1 MITYVRTNIFESNAQ
16 VLVNTVNTVGV
27 MGKGLALKFKQLY
40 PDMFAS
46 YQKYCENGLLSVGK
60 LQLFKTSNKWILNF
74 PTKKEWRK
82 PSQLEY
88 IEAGLQKFV
97 DNYQR
102 LGIRS
107 ISFPMLGCGNGGL
120 DWEEVRPLMEK
131 YLKNLPIDVYV
142 HIAEKDDLTP
152 EHLQMSAMESWLKSE
167 PVFLSNYEFISLIR
181 KEFEILVP
189 KSMINGLD
197 GSLFEVIWEQWGDDE
212 GIKITTQEFEVY
224 MSADTLINLWSELKA
239 NGIVRKSML
248 PAHLAVHGD
257 IIMTVLSSFDLMT
270 TTRIGEGEESEVA
283 LRLLPHMQQKT
294 ENDSGTFAA

>member
-1 MITYVRTNIFESNAQ
+1 MITYVRTSIFESNAQ

-40 PDMFAS
+40 PDMFSS
-46 YQKYCENGLLSVGK
+46 YQKYCENGLLNIGK

-74 PTKKEWRK
+74 PTKHEWRK
-82 PSQLEY
+82 PSRLEY

-97 DNYQR
+97 DHYQR

-120 DWEEVRPLMEK
+120 EWDEVRPLMER

-152 EHLQMSAMESWLKSE
+152 EHLQTSAMELWLKSDA
-167 PVFLSNYEFISLIR
+167 VYLSNHEFVSLVR
-181 KEFEILVP
+181 KEFESLVP
-189 KSMINGLD
+189 KTIQALD
-197 GSLFEVIWEQWGDDE
+197 GSLLEVVWENYGEDD
-212 GIKITTQEFEVY
+212 GIKISSESFELH
-224 MSADTLINLWSELKA
+224 MSTDTLINLWSELKA

-257 IIMTVLSSFDLMT
+257 AVMSVLSSMDLMT
-270 TTRIGEGEESEVA
+270 TTRIGEGDKSEVG
-283 LRLLPHMQQKT
+283 LRLLPHMQPKT
-294 ENDSGTFAA
+294 ENESGTFAA